1 MHQAA
6 RGFFE
11 DERHLRSQFEYVTDS
26 APLNEKIEM
35 NLKTQLGM
43 VRNYFFIL
51 FELMFRAT

>member
-26 APLNEKIEM
+26 APLNEKNWDESE
-35 NLKTQLGM
+35 NPTWYGTEL
-43 VRNYFFIL
+43 FCIL
-51 FELMFRAT
+51 FELMFKAI